1 MDILKMIFPF
11 SFKAK
16 DSNGLVI
23 AILIYVVIAVIG
35 AILLGLLSK
44 IPFVGIV
51 FGVLGGVVD
60 LYAVAGI
67 VFAVLDYFKVLK

>member
-23 AILIYVVIAVIG
+23 AILVYVVIAVIG

>member
-1 MDILKMIFPF
+1 MDILKLIFPF

-16 DSNGLVI
+16 DSNGLVV

>member
-16 DSNGLVI
+16 DSNGLVV